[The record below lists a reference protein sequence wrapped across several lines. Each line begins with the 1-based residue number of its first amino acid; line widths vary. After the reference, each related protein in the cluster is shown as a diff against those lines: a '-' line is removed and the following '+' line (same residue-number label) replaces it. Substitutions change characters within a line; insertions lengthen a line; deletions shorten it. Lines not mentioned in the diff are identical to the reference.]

1 VERRPCATA
10 TSDSSVAA
18 SGAACTD
25 RFRVITPPSMPSP
38 IWTCPAAPAAPALAQ
53 GLTLVHFSPQFER
66 FLWDMGCA

>member
-1 VERRPCATA
+1 
-10 TSDSSVAA
+10 
-18 SGAACTD
+18 
-25 RFRVITPPSMPSP
+25 VITPPSMPSP